1 MAEHNYSITTNRLH
15 IQPTSKSD
23 ASFILELVNTKGWL
37 QFIGDR
43 NVHSISEANTYIDK
57 ILTTENLFYW
67 TAQTKENKTPVGI
80 VTFLKRSHLDHFD
93 LGFAF
98 LRQYGKK
105 GYAYE
110 ASKAVLEFTRKRLQ
124 QQAVLAVTLPSNM
137 SSIQLLKK
145 LDFKFL
151 KEMNHGNEN
160 LRVYLNEG
168 DSGVIRIEYR

>member
-15 IQPTSKSD
+15 IQPTSKND
-23 ASFILELVNTKGWL
+23 TSFILELVNTKGWL

-43 NVHSISEANTYIDK
+43 NVHSISEANTYIDT

-67 TAQTKENKTPVGI
+67 TVQTKETKTPIGI
-80 VTFLKRSHLDHFD
+80 ITFLKRSQLDHFD

-98 LRQYGKK
+98 LPEYGKK

-110 ASKAVLEFTRKRLQ
+110 ASKAVLQFVRKQLE
-124 QQAVLAVTLPSNM
+124 QQAVLAVTLPFNL

-145 LDFKFL
+145 LDFRFL
-151 KEMNHGNEN
+151 KEIDRGNEN
-160 LRVYLNEG
+160 LQVYVNEE
-168 DSGVIRIEYR
+168 S